1 MSIAERFSK
10 QMRDSLR
17 KKYGR
22 LPSAAFVSVHL
33 SRQTSGLGQ
42 VSNETVRRWIRG
54 KSLPKQFHFEAITA
68 WLGLDANVIVAGIHQ
83 PKSRAVDYDPFRH
96 PTEVIRLA
104 ESINRLAPGTQKKIL
119 DLISLL
125 SAD

>member
-22 LPSAAFVSVHL
+22 LPSAAFVSIHFN
-33 SRQTSGLGQ
+33 RQTEGLSQ
-42 VSNETVRRWIRG
+42 VSAETVRRWIRG
-54 KSLPKQFHFEAITA
+54 KSLPNQYHFEVMTA
-68 WLGLDANVIVAGIHQ
+68 WLGLDANMIVAGIDQ
-83 PKSRAVDYDPFRH
+83 LNSRPVDDEPFRY
-96 PTEVIRLA
+96 PSEVIRLA
-104 ESINRLAPGTQKKIL
+104 ESINRLAPGTQKKIS